1 MDRHE
6 TRGNPQQTER
16 HRPNGWLKRWRWLLA
31 GAGTLVLVLVIV
43 ALLFDWNWLREPVR
57 QAIEAATGREAR
69 IQGQLTGEW
78 SLRPR
83 FIVEDFHLANTDWA
97 RDGEMV
103 SLERAEIVIDLP
115 ELLQGRMVLPEI
127 RLVKPAVSL
136 ERRADGEASW
146 NFAVKEAADAAAP
159 EDRTEMPLIGRL
171 LIEDGRLAFRDVQA
185 GLDIDARMSSV
196 TGSGG
201 EGEETVRLDGQ
212 GSLHGER
219 FRITAQGGSLLALR
233 ANEAP
238 YPLTVDMTVGET
250 RGRLTGTLED
260 PITFEG
266 LNLEVTITGPD
277 LAKLTKIT
285 GIPLPM
291 TPPYDLSGRL
301 RRDGAVLR
309 IEGMAG
315 RVGNSDLGGDL
326 CIDTGRERL
335 YVEADLRSRVL
346 DYRDVGPLVGL
357 RPEQQRAP
365 VRPVETKE
373 TGNGEAAAGLPATVP
388 RRVLPDAPLA
398 IEQIRAVDAKVR
410 FRGDKVEAPNAPLSG
425 VDLELVLEDSQLHIR
440 PLRLGVAGG
449 EVRAEI
455 RIDARTDAVL
465 TEYNIRLNRFRLE
478 DFYHR
483 PA

>member
-1 MDRHE
+1 MKPGESTTNRKAPAKWLAE
-6 TRGNPQQTER
+6 T
-16 HRPNGWLKRWRWLLA
+16 LALALA

-201 EGEETVRLDGQ
+201 EGKKQYAWMGRAACTVNASASR
-212 GSLHGER
+212 R
-219 FRITAQGGSLLALR
+219 R
-233 ANEAP
+233 A
-238 YPLTVDMTVGET
+238 DHCW
-250 RGRLTGTLED
+250 R
-260 PITFEG
+260 
-266 LNLEVTITGPD
+266 
-277 LAKLTKIT
+277 
-285 GIPLPM
+285 
-291 TPPYDLSGRL
+291 
-301 RRDGAVLR
+301 
-309 IEGMAG
+309 
-315 RVGNSDLGGDL
+315 
-326 CIDTGRERL
+326 
-335 YVEADLRSRVL
+335 
-346 DYRDVGPLVGL
+346 
-357 RPEQQRAP
+357 
-365 VRPVETKE
+365 
-373 TGNGEAAAGLPATVP
+373 
-388 RRVLPDAPLA
+388 
-398 IEQIRAVDAKVR
+398 
-410 FRGDKVEAPNAPLSG
+410 
-425 VDLELVLEDSQLHIR
+425 
-440 PLRLGVAGG
+440 
-449 EVRAEI
+449 
-455 RIDARTDAVL
+455 
-465 TEYNIRLNRFRLE
+465 
-478 DFYHR
+478 
-483 PA
+483 